1 VFSAI
6 CLYVAAGWEIVVNW
20 LSELIQWFQK
30 IWNGLD
36 ESTKRQIIKVVI
48 DAFDALLRGF
58 YRKSKH
64 QKDER

>member
-1 VFSAI
+1 VI
-6 CLYVAAGWEIVVNW
+6 NW
-20 LSELIQWFQK
+20 LSELIKWFQK
-30 IWNGLD
+30 IWNDLD
-36 ESTKRQIIKVVI
+36 ESAKRQIIKVVI